1 MPIKNY
7 TSIVDPFVSIGEIQS
22 ALAKAGAA
30 KIMVDYND
38 GDPVAVSF
46 MLHTPVGDRGFCLP
60 APVDGTL
67 RAFSKQRVKGVD
79 KDQARR
85 TAWRNVRD
93 WILAQ
98 CALIESCDVPVD
110 QVFLPYLTDNTG
122 QTLYEVYSA
131 GQLLLKD
138 GMPT

>member
-7 TSIVDPFVSIGEIQS
+7 TSNVDPFVSIGEIQS

-30 KIMVDYND
+30 KIMVDYD
-38 GDPVAVSF
+38 GGDPVAVSF
-46 MLHTPVGDRGFCLP
+46 MLHTQMGDRGFSLP

-67 RAFSKQRVKGVD
+67 RAFAKQRVKVAD
-79 KDQARR
+79 KQQARR

-122 QTLYEVYSA
+122 RTLYDVYRG
-131 GQLLLKD
+131 GQLMLGD
-138 GMPT
+138 GSTA

>member
-7 TSIVDPFVSIGEIQS
+7 TSNVDPFTSIGEIQS

-30 KIMVDYND
+30 MIMVDYDD

-46 MLHTPVGDRGFCLP
+46 MLHTPFGDRGFSLP
-60 APVDGTL
+60 APVEGTL
-67 RAFSKQRVKGVD
+67 RAFAKQKVRGAD
-79 KDQARR
+79 KQQARR

-98 CALIESCDVPVD
+98 CALVESCDVPVD
-110 QVFLPYLTDNTG
+110 QVFLPYMTDNTG
-122 QTLYEVYSA
+122 RTLYAIYSS
-131 GQLLLKD
+131 GQLLLGEGEKR
-138 GMPT
+138 